1 MNKNLKEPLKDV
13 LFWIIFFI
21 AAPLPLVGGL
31 LYFIC
36 GSLGWIDINL

>member
-21 AAPLPLVGGL
+21 GAPLPLVGGL
-31 LYFIC
+31 LFIIF
-36 GSLGWIDINL
+36 GALGLIDIEL